1 MHPTAAVLVC
11 ALIAQVQPGAD
22 AKQTRAPQTDQ
33 TVPVSRGTRLAIN
46 NFAGEV
52 VIRAWDKDAV
62 RVQARSGMRAKVN
75 VRTEAGVLSIDAAFL
90 NSKNGSVD
98 YEISAP
104 AWMPMN
110 IEGQSDFVTV
120 EGIQAEV
127 SITTVRGDIVLKG
140 TGPATAKTI
149 EGAIEVDGAR
159 GKTTLSSV
167 NEDITVSGGTGDI
180 VVDTTNGSITLSR
193 IASSNVEVTTVNG
206 DVTYEGALADKGHYS
221 FSTHNGDITVTV
233 PDTANATF
241 NVRNYHGEFG
251 ASLPVKG
258 PDTSTVRRGKRV
270 TYTLG
275 NGSAEVEME
284 TFGGDIRL
292 RRAGANRSG
301 RNNH

>member
-1 MHPTAAVLVC
+1 MHPATIALLYT
-11 ALIAQVQPGAD
+11 LIAQAPAEPR
-22 AKQTRAPQTDQ
+22 QTRAPQTDQ
-33 TVPVSRGTRLAIN
+33 TVPVSRGTRLAID
-46 NFAGEV
+46 NFAGEI

-62 RVQARSGMRAKVN
+62 RVQARSSMRAKVN
-75 VRTEAGVLSIDAAFL
+75 VRTEAGVLSIDAAFV
-90 NSKNGSVD
+90 NSKNRSVD

-110 IEGQSDFVTV
+110 IEGQYDFVTV

-127 SITTVRGDIVLKG
+127 LITTVRGDIVLKG

-193 IASSNVEVTTVNG
+193 LASSNVEVTTVNG

-241 NVRNYHGEFG
+241 NVRTYNGEFG

-275 NGSAEVEME
+275 NGSAEVEIE

-301 RNNH
+301 RD

>member
-1 MHPTAAVLVC
+1 MH
-11 ALIAQVQPGAD
+11 ALTLLLLTTLMAQGAPPAD
-22 AKQTRAPQTDQ
+22 AKQGRAPQTDQ

-90 NSKNGSVD
+90 NSKNASVD

-110 IEGQSDFVTV
+110 IEGQYDFVTV

-206 DVTYEGALADKGHYS
+206 DVTYAGALADKGHYS

-241 NVRNYHGEFG
+241 NVRTYNGEFG

-275 NGSAEVEME
+275 NGSAVVEME

-301 RNNH
+301 RDNH